1 MEPAKPGYRWT
12 DPDAYHTFMGRWSE
26 RLAQPFLA
34 VAAIPPGSRVL
45 DVCCG
50 TGVLTKA
57 VAEAGAQVVGID
69 ASEEYLAGARLARS
83 HPAIT
88 YVSGDCRQMQFADG
102 SFDACVSSLALD
114 VIPEVEQVVAEMK
127 RVTRPG
133 GIVAS
138 AVHDFWGGMP
148 AYSMVWD
155 TGAVLDAKIAALRD
169 ASKARPIVGAGGQA
183 ALWVGAGLVEVI
195 EVPVVFEC
203 VYACFADYWATFTSG
218 QGRISARLM
227 EVPDDVRGEIERH
240 VRAGYLVG
248 LPDGPRSFPMM
259 VRAVR
264 GIVPDV

>member
-1 MEPAKPGYRWT
+1 MEPAKPRYRWT
-12 DPDAYHTFMGRWSE
+12 DPAAYHTFMGRWSE

-34 VAAIPPGSRVL
+34 VATIPPGSRVL

-57 VAEAGAQVVGID
+57 LAEGGAQVVGID
-69 ASEEYLAGARLARS
+69 ASAEYLDGARLTRS

-88 YVSGDCRQMQFADG
+88 YEAGDCRQMRFLDG
-102 SFDACVSSLALD
+102 SFEACVSSLALD

-148 AYSMVWD
+148 AYAMVWD
-155 TGAVLDAKIAALRD
+155 TGAVLDPTMAALRD
-169 ASKARPIVGAGGQA
+169 ASKARPIVGAGGLA
-183 ALWVGAGLVEVI
+183 VLWRGAGLVQVT

-203 VYACFADYWATFTSG
+203 VYADFADYWATFISG
-218 QGRISARLM
+218 QGRVSARLM
-227 EVPDDVRGEIERH
+227 EVPDDVRAEIERH

-264 GIVPDV
+264 GLVPDA